1 MDKSFCC
8 SYSSIHQA
16 ALQRHVWRF
25 SRCRAGHLSATT
37 ILPPL
42 LKESERDLEWLLLDL
57 EWDIEWLP
65 FDWERD
71 LPPDGRL
78 HFFWPPDL
86 EYRVGWLL
94 CFFLLPPSLLSSLL
108 PPDVSLLSVL
118 DEPLLSVFWSSVS
131 SLLFPLEESL
141 SPLSR
146 LLEDMLQSL
155 LGSSL
160 FESDR
165 LWSFSR
171 KTITFLHSHPHFLL
185 LKVCSLLQLAL
196 DALGHSHLQVSGL
209 RTCGFEQHL

>member
-1 MDKSFCC
+1 M
-8 SYSSIHQA
+8 
-16 ALQRHVWRF
+16 
-25 SRCRAGHLSATT
+25 
-37 ILPPL
+37 
-42 LKESERDLEWLLLDL
+42 
-57 EWDIEWLP
+57 
-65 FDWERD
+65 
-71 LPPDGRL
+71 
-78 HFFWPPDL
+78 
-86 EYRVGWLL
+86 GWLL

-118 DEPLLSVFWSSVS
+118 DESLLSVFWSSVS

-160 FESDR
+160 FESNR

-196 DALGHSHLQVSGL
+196 DAIGHSHLQVSGLRTCGFEQRLRHSHLQVSGLRTCGFEQRLRHSHLQVSGL